1 MAILART
8 RRRDGKRV
16 IRSDCVTPVA
26 VSTPVASIHDG
37 KHNSLNLV
45 QKVDQ
50 AGCGWID
57 PQVVRT
63 PFDQVA
69 QRWLDVGDN
78 KRPRSIGRDK
88 AVVNGHLLPVFK
100 DRPVPSITSKQ
111 VQILVNKWSKT
122 HAASMM
128 ARMFSVLRAIMNFA
142 VDAEMIQRSPCRRIR
157 LPQAYPRTAPILDGE
172 TMETR
177 PTALGDCGP
186 MVYLAVQGLRW
197 GEIAGLRVRDLDLL
211 RHRVVIER
219 QRTRGR
225 GARWW
230 NSTQKRKLLSGL

>member
-16 IRSDCVTPVA
+16 HQVRLRDPGGRQYARSFDTRREA
-26 VSTPVASIHDG
+26 Q
-37 KHNSLNLV
+37 LFELV

-128 ARMFSVLRAIMNFA
+128 ARMFSVFARRYELR
-142 VDAEMIQRSPCRRIR
+142 RRCRDD
-157 LPQAYPRTAPILDGE
+157 PEVTVSTYSAAPGVPPDGADPR
-172 TMETR
+172 
-177 PTALGDCGP
+177 
-186 MVYLAVQGLRW
+186 W
-197 GEIAGLRVRDLDLL
+197 
-211 RHRVVIER
+211 
-219 QRTRGR
+219 
-225 GARWW
+225 
-230 NSTQKRKLLSGL
+230 